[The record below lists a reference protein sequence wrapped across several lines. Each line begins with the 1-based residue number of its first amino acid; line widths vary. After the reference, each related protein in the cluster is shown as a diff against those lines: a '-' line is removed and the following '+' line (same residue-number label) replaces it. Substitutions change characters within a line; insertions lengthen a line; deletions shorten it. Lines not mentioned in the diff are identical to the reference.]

1 MVIAV
6 KPGTLG
12 KVGEPAHVRPPD
24 AGPGIRAPVARSQP
38 VVAPG
43 HPFYGRVP
51 SRGRRAHSRRA
62 RNPIQFSDSASRC
75 VNGRALINTR
85 DPVRQRAQL
94 LRRTRDNLVPETSM
108 EMAIT
113 GRHVDVTDDIR
124 ELIER
129 KVNSALKVFPNVIR
143 HVHVILSL
151 DTFLYQAEAVVELTT
166 NKTITAQARD
176 KELRNAIDTVEDK
189 VNVQLRKIKERI
201 EDHHRD
207 MREEVRAT
215 R

>member
-1 MVIAV
+1 
-6 KPGTLG
+6 
-12 KVGEPAHVRPPD
+12 
-24 AGPGIRAPVARSQP
+24 
-38 VVAPG
+38 
-43 HPFYGRVP
+43 
-51 SRGRRAHSRRA
+51 
-62 RNPIQFSDSASRC
+62 
-75 VNGRALINTR
+75 
-85 DPVRQRAQL
+85 
-94 LRRTRDNLVPETSM
+94 M

>member
-1 MVIAV
+1 
-6 KPGTLG
+6 
-12 KVGEPAHVRPPD
+12 
-24 AGPGIRAPVARSQP
+24 
-38 VVAPG
+38 
-43 HPFYGRVP
+43 
-51 SRGRRAHSRRA
+51 
-62 RNPIQFSDSASRC
+62 
-75 VNGRALINTR
+75 VNGRAIINTR